1 MKKTVSRPS
10 EGMDFI
16 FSMLLFLLYFIYTNS
31 MDSQDEKREIHIR
44 IFLFLALTS
53 FYRNGKVSAT

>member
-16 FSMLLFLLYFIYTNS
+16 FSMLLFLVFILCSVFTILILS
-31 MDSQDEKREIHIR
+31 LIHI
-44 IFLFLALTS
+44 
-53 FYRNGKVSAT
+53 

>member
-16 FSMLLFLLYFIYTNS
+16 FSMLLFLVFILCSVFTILTVSYT
-31 MDSQDEKREIHIR
+31 H
-44 IFLFLALTS
+44 LTLP
-53 FYRNGKVSAT
+53 TT

>member
-1 MKKTVSRPS
+1 
-10 EGMDFI
+10 
-16 FSMLLFLLYFIYTNS
+16 MLLFLLYFIYTNS
-31 MDSQDEKREIHIR
+31 MDSQDEKREIYIR